1 VCKRVCTARD
11 AEDVALEVIA
21 EHIAL
26 HLVRHALLV
35 QVTELGLIV
44 NLNELLAS
52 RGREGDI
59 ELHALQSKV

>member
-1 VCKRVCTARD
+1 VGQAVGV
-11 AEDVALEVIA
+11 AERWNGATS
-21 EHIAL
+21 

-44 NLNELLAS
+44 DLDELLAS

-59 ELHALQSKV
+59 ELHALWKKERG